1 MKWGVGQGEGLAVV
15 PNGGTLFSVEYK
27 TFISAAK
34 RLKLLPW
41 VDIDLGYV
49 ENVEKKMF

>member
-1 MKWGVGQGEGLAVV
+1 MGGWPRVRVSCSTKWC
-15 PNGGTLFSVEYK
+15 TLVSVEYK

-34 RLKLLPW
+34 WLKLLPW